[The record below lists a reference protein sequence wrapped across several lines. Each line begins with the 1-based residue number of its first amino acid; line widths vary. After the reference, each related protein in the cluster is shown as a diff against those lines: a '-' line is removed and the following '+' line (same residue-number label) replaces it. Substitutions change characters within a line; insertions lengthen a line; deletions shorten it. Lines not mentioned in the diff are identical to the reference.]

1 MNLVLNPDVVA
12 LNPPSLGRD
21 LRRLTGALGNARVSF
36 PATAFVQLRT
46 ALGSALGACESV
58 DRYISNHFQF
68 AGSSLAHPGLF
79 IQKPITAAAQCADGL
94 AWSSVHSSVSVG
106 CTNTPYGAGSNFVL
120 TRTGTDRYDAL
131 MVMQPGHLSG
141 NDYRRWWFVKHFNDH
156 WADPKA
162 VGVIPVNQHLHCRLG
177 NQRPCAASAWRR
189 AQWVGTTNTQ
199 SAAFCPGV
207 AFGGWKYMSLVRHVL
222 LAAYA
227 DSRFTWQRQ
236 DGFVVDVGIPVGA
249 ADGHVTTSVEI
260 YVTQCN
266 EIHIRPTEHQP
277 VVSCAFTAVP
287 LDR

>member
-21 LRRLTGALGNARVSF
+21 LMRLAGVLGNVRMSF
-36 PATAFVQLRT
+36 PATAFVQLRA
-46 ALGSALGACESV
+46 ALGSALGVHASV
-58 DRYISNHFQF
+58 DSYISNHFQF
-68 AGSSLAHPGLF
+68 VGGSLVCPGLV
-79 IQKPITAAAQCADGL
+79 IQRPTSVASQCADGL
-94 AWSSVHSSVSVG
+94 AWSSVHSGVSIG
-106 CTNTPYGAGSNFVL
+106 CTNTPYGVDANFVL
-120 TRTGTDRYDAL
+120 TRTGTDRHDAL
-131 MVMQPGHLSG
+131 MVMQPGHLAG

-162 VGVIPVNQHLHCRLG
+162 VGVIMVNQHSHCRLG
-177 NQRPCAASAWRR
+177 NRQPCVTSVWRR
-189 AQWVGTTNTQ
+189 AQWVGATSTL

-227 DSRFTWQRQ
+227 DSRFVWQRQ
-236 DGFVVDVGIPVGA
+236 NGFVVDVGVPVGA

-260 YVTQCN
+260 YVTRRN
-266 EIHIRPTEHQP
+266 EIHIRPTEHRP
-277 VVSCAFTAVP
+277 VVSSAFTAVP